1 MKFTHVILLCVLIA
15 FILGCCESPPN
26 PEVNKKAQEAIAT
39 KNPGLC
45 ENLTYN
51 YDKNECYQ
59 QVSLGLQDSNV
70 CKNIKSDSATRD
82 QCFYNF
88 AVNTTTFGACMDI
101 EQDYLKAGCIGQIA
115 GDKAN
120 NIKSDLESGWD
131 KVKNFFGANGTNPC
145 ESQQTEEQAD
155 ACHRYAA
162 LNSNNPEECRL
173 IRNAESRVDC
183 YRKLA
188 VNNKDSS
195 TCKLLSTPAE
205 IDKCLYNAAF
215 SGDNPNFCRG
225 IQDSYQKEKCYRQAG
240 INITGKEGYY

>member
-1 MKFTHVILLCVLIA
+1 MKFIHIILLCLITA

-26 PEVNKKAQEAIAT
+26 PEVNKRAQQAIAT

-45 ENLTYN
+45 ENFTYD
-51 YDKNECYQ
+51 YEKNDCYR

-70 CKNIKSDSATRD
+70 CKNIKSDSSTRD
-82 QCFYNF
+82 YCFYDF
-88 AVNTTTFGACMDI
+88 AENTTTFGACVDI
-101 EQDYLKAGCIGQIA
+101 GEDYLKAACIGQIA
-115 GDKAN
+115 GDKVN

-131 KVKNFFGANGTNPC
+131 GVKNFFTGNKTNPC

-162 LNSNNPEECRL
+162 LNSNNPDECSL
-173 IRNAESRVDC
+173 IRNAERRIDC

-188 VNNKDSS
+188 VENKDTYMCMQLETQAEKD
-195 TCKLLSTPAE
+195 TCF
-205 IDKCLYNAAF
+205 YNAAF
-215 SGDNPNFCRG
+215 SGDDPKFCRG
-225 IQDSYQKEKCYRQAG
+225 VQDRYQKEKCYRQAG